1 MKYILFSIAAAGV
14 IPAAFF
20 MVYDRR
26 LLRITAFL
34 IPLCALAFQQ
44 TAINFFSHELYR
56 GTSRGMEVSLSYL
69 CALVILLAILM
80 RRGRLRLL
88 PGAGSWLYCA
98 YFLSCLVSTLNA
110 DSLLYS
116 FFELWKMV
124 MIYLVFLAVWNY
136 LELTDD
142 VELFWYAMGTVVLL
156 NFPAVVW
163 GYCSGVYQAH
173 GVFPHQNSMSMYMSL
188 AGNLFLAR
196 FFNCG
201 GRFGRW
207 FFAAAFGVASVSLV
221 LTYSRGALACYP
233 VGCALTVMLSLIY
246 SFDRRKLTAAA
257 AAGVAA
263 LLVFVVFLPR
273 IVERFENAPEASG
286 NTRLNF
292 AVAAFNMMDDKLLGV
307 GVNNWG
313 IKINPPYTY
322 SRHRDPALGYHE
334 DYKDGIVETIYL
346 LVGAECGYGGLAVL
360 LGWFGYYWVLAARL
374 LPRLA
379 GTARFYVP
387 AGVCGGLAAVYMQSV
402 LEWVLKQQINFMQIM
417 IVFAVVGYLNELR
430 KRRNREAL
438 FRKKEETPAAA

>member
-173 GVFPHQNSMSMYMSL
+173 GVFPHQNSMS
-188 AGNLFLAR
+188 
-196 FFNCG
+196 
-201 GRFGRW
+201 
-207 FFAAAFGVASVSLV
+207 
-221 LTYSRGALACYP
+221 P
-233 VGCALTVMLSLIY
+233 
-246 SFDRRKLTAAA
+246 
-257 AAGVAA
+257 
-263 LLVFVVFLPR
+263 
-273 IVERFENAPEASG
+273 
-286 NTRLNF
+286 
-292 AVAAFNMMDDKLLGV
+292 
-307 GVNNWG
+307 G
-313 IKINPPYTY
+313 I
-322 SRHRDPALGYHE
+322 S
-334 DYKDGIVETIYL
+334 
-346 LVGAECGYGGLAVL
+346 
-360 LGWFGYYWVLAARL
+360 
-374 LPRLA
+374 
-379 GTARFYVP
+379 
-387 AGVCGGLAAVYMQSV
+387 SS
-402 LEWVLKQQINFMQIM
+402 
-417 IVFAVVGYLNELR
+417 
-430 KRRNREAL
+430 
-438 FRKKEETPAAA
+438 